1 MAISKNNPIQK
12 NHFRKQWQERVRV
25 HLDQAGKKK
34 SRRVARDLKAALV
47 APRPVDKL
55 RPIVRAPTLRYN
67 RKVRAGRGFTFE
79 ELHAAGL
86 SPKYARTVGIAVDHR
101 RINRNVEGLELNV
114 QRLKEYTARLV
125 VFPKNADKE
134 FVETKVLKI
143 ADDLPISNTTPIVS
157 TGKVAD
163 VESANAFQTLR
174 KAFSDKRHAGKRE
187 KKAREAAEA
196 ENK

>member
-34 SRRVARDLKAALV
+34 SRRVARDVRAARV
-47 APRPVDKL
+47 APRPVDIL

-79 ELHAAGL
+79 ELKAAGVA
-86 SPKYARTVGIAVDHR
+86 PKYARTVGIAVDHR
-101 RINRNVEGLELNV
+101 RQNRSVEGLEVNV
-114 QRLKEYTARLV
+114 QRLKEYLGRLI
-125 VFPKNADKE
+125 VFSKDSKDE
-134 FVETKVLKI
+134 VETTSVFSI
-143 ADDLPISNTTPIVS
+143 ASALPITNAAPVVS
-157 TGKVAD
+157 TGAIAD
-163 VESANAFQTLR
+163 VETTDAYQTLR

-196 ENK
+196 EDK